1 MLDIFKNILHCIRGS
16 SWIFFMRIIIFW
28 FIMRETWICVTLS
41 PWHIPSLC
49 VVFEFAGNWVLN
61 LTFAVILPLFYFF
74 FWGTYCTYRG
84 WGFEGAELWQWL
96 IVCVFTDSSVS
107 AGTVEQQL
115 MFMYEPES
123 INNLTRELILKLG
136 RSPAYVMALNEK
148 VIFCRFYV
156 LYCLNSHILTL
167 FEINIHPP
175 PPPNLFLFTFLSG
188 FEGLYTCIRHQ
199 SVVQYATH
207 KQ

>member
-1 MLDIFKNILHCIRGS
+1 MIYNEGDLNMCD
-16 SWIFFMRIIIFW
+16 
-28 FIMRETWICVTLS
+28 FISLAHSI
-41 PWHIPSLC
+41 SLC
-49 VVFEFAGNWVLN
+49 CVWVCWKLSVESDLCCDFASFL
-61 LTFAVILPLFYFF
+61 LLFLGHLLHLQRVG
-74 FWGTYCTYRG
+74 FW
-84 WGFEGAELWQWL
+84 GAELWQWL

-167 FEINIHPP
+167 FEINIPP
-175 PPPNLFLFTFLSG
+175 HLFLFTFLSG
-188 FEGLYTCIRHQ
+188 FEGLYTCIRHH

>member
-1 MLDIFKNILHCIRGS
+1 
-16 SWIFFMRIIIFW
+16 
-28 FIMRETWICVTLS
+28 MRENWICVTTSL
-41 PWHIPSLC
+41 WHFASLC
-49 VVFEFAGNWVLN
+49 VVFEFAGSWVLN
-61 LTFAVILPLFYFF
+61 LTFAVILPLSDFF

-84 WGFEGAELWQWL
+84 WSFLGAELWQWL
-96 IVCVFTDSSVS
+96 IVCLFTDSSVS

-148 VIFCRFYV
+148 VIFCLFYV

-167 FEINIHPP
+167 FEMNIFPP
-175 PPPNLFLFTFLSG
+175 PPTNFFPFTYLWG
-188 FEGLYTCIRHQ
+188 FEGLYTCIRHY
-199 SVVQYATH
+199 SLNQYATH
-207 KQ
+207 FNSKSTLQTFT

>member
-1 MLDIFKNILHCIRGS
+1 M
-16 SWIFFMRIIIFW
+16 
-28 FIMRETWICVTLS
+28 
-41 PWHIPSLC
+41 
-49 VVFEFAGNWVLN
+49 
-61 LTFAVILPLFYFF
+61 
-74 FWGTYCTYRG
+74 
-84 WGFEGAELWQWL
+84 
-96 IVCVFTDSSVS
+96 FTDSSVS

-156 LYCLNSHILTL
+156 LYCLNSHILSL
-167 FEINIHPP
+167 FEINIPP
-175 PPPNLFLFTFLSG
+175 HLFLFTFLSG
-188 FEGLYTCIRHQ
+188 FEGLYTCIRHH
-199 SVVQYATH
+199 SLVQYPTH

>member
-1 MLDIFKNILHCIRGS
+1 MLKDWTFLIIGIFYEANNCLIYNEGELNMCDYISLARCI
-16 SWIFFMRIIIFW
+16 
-28 FIMRETWICVTLS
+28 
-41 PWHIPSLC
+41 SLC
-49 VVFEFAGNWVLN
+49 VVFEFAGSWVLN
-61 LTFAVILPLFYFF
+61 LTFAVILSLFDFF

-84 WGFEGAELWQWL
+84 WSFEGAKLWHWL

-148 VIFCRFYV
+148 VIFCLFYV
-156 LYCLNSHILTL
+156 LDCLNI
-167 FEINIHPP
+167 
-175 PPPNLFLFTFLSG
+175 
-188 FEGLYTCIRHQ
+188 
-199 SVVQYATH
+199 ATS
-207 KQ
+207 

>member
-1 MLDIFKNILHCIRGS
+1 MRKN
-16 SWIFFMRIIIFW
+16 
-28 FIMRETWICVTLS
+28 WICVTISLG
-41 PWHIPSLC
+41 HVASLC
-49 VVFEFAGNWVLN
+49 VVFEFAGSWVLN
-61 LTFAVILPLFYFF
+61 LTFAVILNLFDFF

-84 WGFEGAELWQWL
+84 WSFLGAELWQWL
-96 IVCVFTDSSVS
+96 IVCLFTDSSVS

-148 VIFCRFYV
+148 VIFCLFYV

-167 FEINIHPP
+167 FEMNIFPP
-175 PPPNLFLFTFLSG
+175 PTNFFPFTYLWG
-188 FEGLYTCIRHQ
+188 FEDLYTCIRHY
-199 SVVQYATH
+199 SLNQYATH
-207 KQ
+207 